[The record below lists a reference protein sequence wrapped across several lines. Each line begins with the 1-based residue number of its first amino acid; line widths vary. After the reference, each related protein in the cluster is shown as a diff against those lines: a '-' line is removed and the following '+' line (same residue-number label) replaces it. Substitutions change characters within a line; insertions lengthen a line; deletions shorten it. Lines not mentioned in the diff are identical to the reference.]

1 MMRYRNNKSVDAT
14 AGNGDRVASAAAAA
28 SGAANLSSSKGW
40 SGAVG
45 VSGMA
50 AHGTTSKCPAV
61 GGGGVGGALGVS
73 SLNKPGAVKVKDTHT
88 CMHTHTY
95 MDGWMGA
102 MDSPY
107 NMIYLTF

>member
-28 SGAANLSSSKGW
+28 CGAANLSSSKGW

-45 VSGMA
+45 VSGMG

-61 GGGGVGGALGVS
+61 GGGGVGGGGALGGA
-73 SLNKPGAVKVKDTHT
+73 SLNKPSAVKVMDTLIHT
-88 CMHTHTY
+88 CIEHTY
-95 MDGWMGA
+95 MHGWVLWI
-102 MDSPY
+102 SP
-107 NMIYLTF
+107 IL